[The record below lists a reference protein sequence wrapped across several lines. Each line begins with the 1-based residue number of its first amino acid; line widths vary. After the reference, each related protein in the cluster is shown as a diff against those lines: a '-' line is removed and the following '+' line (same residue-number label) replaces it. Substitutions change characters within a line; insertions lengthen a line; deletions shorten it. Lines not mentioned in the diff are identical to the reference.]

1 MRIVEIREAP
11 IRLQADIQNA
21 VVSFADHDV
30 SLVAVITDVIQDGKP
45 LVGLGFNSI
54 GRYAQGGL
62 MRERFMRRL
71 LQAEPRSLLD
81 ADGHLFRP
89 EVVIKTLMRNEK
101 PGGHGDRAGAVAALE
116 IACWDINA
124 KRLGVPAYQVIA
136 EHFGRSIGQHASVP
150 VYAAGGYYYPD
161 DSTQRLTDEMKRY
174 ADEGYIFFKMKIG
187 GADLATDLRRIKAA
201 LAGVPAPGTL
211 AVDANGRFDLE
222 TALAYGAAM
231 APLGL
236 RWYEEA
242 GDPLDYALNARLAE
256 SYAPPL
262 ATAENLFSCQDV
274 KNLVLFGGMRP
285 GVDYFQMDPGLSY
298 GVLEFGRMVQL
309 IEDHGFDRKQIH
321 PHGGHVIGLHA
332 AIGFDLG
339 GCEAYPGVFQP
350 FGGYP
355 AACAVGGGRVAP
367 TAAPGFGIEEKL
379 ELQPHIKALL
389 R

>member
-1 MRIVEIREAP
+1 LRIVEIREAP

-30 SLVAVITDVIQDGKP
+30 SLVAVITDVVQDGRP

-71 LQAEPRSLLD
+71 LDAEPRSLLD
-81 ADGHLFRP
+81 DDGRLFRP
-89 EVVIKTLMRNEK
+89 EAIIKTLMRNEK

-124 KRLGVPAYQVIA
+124 KRRGAPAHRMIA
-136 EHFGRSIGQHASVP
+136 EHFGRPVAENASVP

-161 DSTQRLTDEMKRY
+161 DSMQSLADEMRRD
-174 ADEGYIFFKMKIG
+174 ADQGYIFFKMKIG
-187 GADLATDLRRIKAA
+187 GADLTTDLKRIEAA
-201 LAGVPAPGTL
+201 IAGVPTPGTL
-211 AVDANGRFDLE
+211 AVDANGRFDLR
-222 TALAYGAAM
+222 TALAYGTAM
-231 APLGL
+231 APFGL

-242 GDPLDYALNARLAE
+242 GDPLDYALNAELAA
-256 SYAPPL
+256 SYGPPL
-262 ATAENLFSCQDV
+262 ATGENLFSCQDV
-274 KNLVLFGGMRP
+274 KNLVLLGGMRP
-285 GVDYFQMDPGLSY
+285 GVDYFQMDPGLGY
-298 GVLEFGRMVQL
+298 GILEFGRMVHL

-321 PHGGHVIGLHA
+321 PHGGHVIGLHV

-355 AACAVGGGRVAP
+355 ADCSVGGGRVAP
-367 TAAPGFGIEEKL
+367 TSASGFGIEEKL
-379 ELQPHIKALL
+379 ELQPHIRELL